1 MDFGVAIN
9 LSLAALFAT
18 INDVHFQYKLYNLD
32 YDMLLEF
39 PLNNGKIMSDPVLP
53 PKASSKENLNCCSC
67 SSESSPVPLN
77 RRVTKLAAVETSVFI
92 MKFLH
97 ELKGKRQ

>member
-1 MDFGVAIN
+1 
-9 LSLAALFAT
+9 
-18 INDVHFQYKLYNLD
+18 
-32 YDMLLEF
+32 MLLEF